1 MILKR
6 RLARA
11 ADEAG
16 EIPMNGNGPRDI
28 AEVRVGRL
36 LARPGEQPCLHG
48 ATITFENGR
57 IASVAASGDPH
68 SAGEGKR
75 FIALPALT
83 NPHDHGRGLRVVA
96 IGAKDQMF
104 ELWRPALYALPP
116 LDPYLNGA
124 LAFGRLARAGVG
136 SVMMVYSSIHTDRLL
151 DDAVAICRAARDVG
165 IRLSF
170 VVPMRDQLT
179 LGYETDDALIAR
191 HDPRDRDLIRSTWLY
206 PFPSPQGYMDVF
218 RAVATACEGP
228 MVTIQYGPNSFYSC
242 SDALHERVAA
252 ESAADGRRIQLHLL
266 ETRAQREFADATY
279 KDGLLRHMDRLGLL
293 SPRFSGAHGVWL
305 RPDDCELLAE
315 RGAAIAVNTSS
326 NFRLRSGIA
335 PVGEFIRAGLDFA
348 IGIDSFSFDDD
359 DDSFRELRITHWLH
373 SPSYAAHPLTPA
385 KLFEAALKTGFRI
398 TNNADGYGAVEPG
411 APADLVLLDYDALA
425 YDAVEGMVDEL
436 DLVLTR
442 ACNRFVERLY
452 VAGREIVREGKV
464 LGIDM
469 AAVEKELLAQVR
481 SGRKYMQT
489 IGPVLQ
495 RSQATLASFFRS
507 GAHRGGA

>member
-1 MILKR
+1 LEND
-6 RLARA
+6 LATA
-11 ADEAG
+11 AG
-16 EIPMNGNGPRDI
+16 ESGDVTMIGNDPR
-28 AEVRVGRL
+28 EVSEVKVGRL
-36 LARPGEQPCLHG
+36 LTTPGQAPCLHG

-57 IASVAASGDPH
+57 ITSVAASGDPH

-75 FIALPALT
+75 FIALAALT
-83 NPHDHGRGLRVVA
+83 NPHDHGRGLHHIA

-116 LDPYLNGA
+116 LDPYLNAA

-136 SVMMVYSSIHTDRLL
+136 SVMMVYSSIRTDRLL
-151 DDAVAICRAARDVG
+151 DDARAICRAARDVG

-179 LGYETDDALIAR
+179 LGYEKDDALLAR
-191 HDPRDRDLIRSTWLY
+191 HDARDQDLIRNTWLY

-218 RAVATACEGP
+218 RAVAAACEGP
-228 MVTIQYGPNSFYSC
+228 MVSVQYGPNSFYAC
-242 SDALHERVAA
+242 SDALHERLAA
-252 ESAADGRRIQLHLL
+252 ESASDGRRIQLHLL

-335 PVGEFIRAGLDFA
+335 PVGEYIRAGLDFA

-359 DDSFRELRITHWLH
+359 DDAFRELRITHWLH

-398 TNNADGYGAVEPG
+398 TNNVDGYGAVEPG
-411 APADLVLLDYDALA
+411 APADLVLLDYDAMA
-425 YDAVEGMVDEL
+425 YDAVEGMIDEL
-436 DLVLTR
+436 DMVLTR
-442 ACNRFVERLY
+442 ACNRFVERVY
-452 VAGREIVREGKV
+452 VAGREIVRDGKV

-469 AAVEKELLAQVR
+469 EAIEKEVLAQVR
-481 SGRKYMQT
+481 AGRRYMET
-489 IGPVLQ
+489 IRPVLA
-495 RSQATLASFFRS
+495 RSQATLEGFFRS